1 MLDAVTLDQLRTF
14 IAAAD
19 YGSFSEAGRRL
30 GRAQSVVSQTL
41 ANLEAQLDVQ
51 LFDRSARRPTLTV
64 IGRQLLADARLVA
77 QDMDSFKAR
86 AKGMADGLE
95 PELKVVVHV
104 FLPTDVL
111 TQAVSAFHSQFP
123 QTPLRLAVEGMGAV
137 IEPVLN
143 GQYSFGVRAPLF
155 TDHAEL
161 TSEHLM
167 TIPYLMVA
175 APQHPLAVYS
185 KPIPAKELQKH
196 VQLVL
201 SDRSPMT
208 NAADM
213 GVLSPK
219 TWRLSDLGAKHA
231 FLKAGL
237 GWGGM
242 PLHVVA
248 ADIAAGSLV
257 PLEFEET
264 RANVAMSLTAIHRTD
279 MPPGPA
285 GRWLLDELKRV
296 AAQCALMQNRG

>member
-14 IAAAD
+14 IAAAEC
-19 YGSFSEAGRRL
+19 GSFSAAGKRL

-41 ANLEAQLDVQ
+41 ANLENQLGVK
-51 LFDRSARRPTLTV
+51 LFDRATRRPVLTTE
-64 IGRQLLADARLVA
+64 GRELLLEARLVIG
-77 QDMDSFKAR
+77 DMDRFKAR
-86 AKGMADGLE
+86 AKDMAEGLE
-95 PELKVVVHV
+95 PELNVVAHV

-111 TQAVSAFHSQFP
+111 TLAVTAFHQKFHH
-123 QTPLRLAVEGMGAV
+123 TPLRISIEGMGAV
-137 IEPVLN
+137 MEPVLK
-143 GQYSFGVRAPLF
+143 GDCSFGVRAPLF
-155 TDHAEL
+155 SDHPQL
-161 TSEHLM
+161 VSEHLM

-175 APQHPLAVYS
+175 APDHPLARHG
-185 KPIPAKELQKH
+185 KPLSTQMLRQQ

-201 SDRSPMT
+201 SDRSPLSSAT
-208 NAADM
+208 DM

-242 PLHVVA
+242 PLHMVENDLA
-248 ADIAAGSLV
+248 QGTLV
-257 PLEFEET
+257 SLEFEET
-264 RANVAMSLTAIHRTD
+264 RANVSMSLSAIYRAD

-296 AAQCALMQNRG
+296 ANLNRQGS

>member
-14 IAAAD
+14 IAAAEC
-19 YGSFSEAGRRL
+19 GSFSAAGKRL

-41 ANLEAQLDVQ
+41 ANLENQLGVK
-51 LFDRSARRPTLTV
+51 LFDRATRRPQLTTE
-64 IGRQLLADARLVA
+64 GRELLLEARLVIG
-77 QDMDSFKAR
+77 DMDRFKAR
-86 AKGMADGLE
+86 AKDMAEGLE
-95 PELKVVVHV
+95 PELNVVAHV

-111 TQAVSAFHSQFP
+111 TQAVTAFQQKFP
-123 QTPLRLAVEGMGAV
+123 HTALRISIEGMAAV
-137 IEPVLN
+137 MEPVLQ
-143 GQYSFGVRAPLF
+143 GDCSFGVRAPLF
-155 TDHAEL
+155 TDHPQL
-161 TSEHLM
+161 VSEHLM

-175 APQHPLAVYS
+175 APDHPLAGYG
-185 KPIPAKELQKH
+185 KPLPSQMLRQQ

-201 SDRSPMT
+201 SDRSSLSSAT
-208 NAADM
+208 DM

-242 PLHVVA
+242 PLHMIENDLA
-248 ADIAAGSLV
+248 QGTLV
-257 PLEFEET
+257 SLEFEET
-264 RANVAMSLTAIHRTD
+264 RANVSMSLSAIYRTD

-296 AAQCALMQNRG
+296 AMLNNPGG